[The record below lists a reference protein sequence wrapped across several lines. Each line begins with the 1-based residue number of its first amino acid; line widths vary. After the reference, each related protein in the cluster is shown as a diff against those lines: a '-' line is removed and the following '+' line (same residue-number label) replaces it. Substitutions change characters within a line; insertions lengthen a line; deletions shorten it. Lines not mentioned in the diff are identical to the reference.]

1 MCADQRHRDY
11 DRPKTADASEQ
22 QELSRTFRRGAYGA
36 PIAEKSLSGILRGL
50 PGGNAM
56 AEPRSRVYHRSR
68 VAETLREEI
77 GAMLEGQLSDPRIA
91 FCYVTEVTMQPG
103 NKSARIYIAVD
114 GDEEAE
120 KATVAALTAA
130 KGYIR
135 HELLERMG
143 VRRVPDLSFHIDK
156 SQKFNARIDELLG
169 RTRRRQ
175 RSASANDA
183 PEAPAPPHDL
193 AATDTNRH

>member
-1 MCADQRHRDY
+1 
-11 DRPKTADASEQ
+11 
-22 QELSRTFRRGAYGA
+22 
-36 PIAEKSLSGILRGL
+36 
-50 PGGNAM
+50 M

-91 FCYVTEVTMQPG
+91 ICYVTEVSMHPG

-120 KATVAALTAA
+120 KGTIAALTAA

-156 SQKFNARIDELLG
+156 TQKFNARIDELLG

-175 RSASANDA
+175 RSATTAASA
-183 PEAPAPPHDL
+183 EAPVPPQDL
-193 AATDTNRH
+193 SVPETNQH

>member
-1 MCADQRHRDY
+1 
-11 DRPKTADASEQ
+11 
-22 QELSRTFRRGAYGA
+22 
-36 PIAEKSLSGILRGL
+36 
-50 PGGNAM
+50 M

-77 GAMLEGQLSDPRIA
+77 GTMLEGQLSDPRIA
-91 FCYVTEVTMQPG
+91 VCYVTEVVMQPG
-103 NKSARIYIAVD
+103 NKSARVYIAVD

-120 KATVAALTAA
+120 KATIAALAAA

-156 SQKFNARIDELLG
+156 TQKFNARIDELLG
-169 RTRRRQ
+169 RTKRRQ
-175 RSASANDA
+175 RSAATGET
-183 PEAPAPPHDL
+183 PEAPASPQDMNQH
-193 AATDTNRH
+193 

>member
-1 MCADQRHRDY
+1 
-11 DRPKTADASEQ
+11 
-22 QELSRTFRRGAYGA
+22 
-36 PIAEKSLSGILRGL
+36 
-50 PGGNAM
+50 M
-56 AEPRSRVYHRSR
+56 AEPRSRIYHRSR

-77 GAMLEGQLSDPRIA
+77 GAMLEGELSDPRIA
-91 FCYVTEVTMQPG
+91 VCYVTEVAMHPG
-103 NKSARIYIAVD
+103 NKSARVYIAVN

-156 SQKFNARIDELLG
+156 TQKFNARIEELLG
-169 RTRRRQ
+169 RSKRRQ
-175 RSASANDA
+175 RFAGGENSESAAQ
-183 PEAPAPPHDL
+183 PEPV
-193 AATDTNRH
+193 TRETN

>member
-1 MCADQRHRDY
+1 
-11 DRPKTADASEQ
+11 
-22 QELSRTFRRGAYGA
+22 
-36 PIAEKSLSGILRGL
+36 
-50 PGGNAM
+50 M

-77 GAMLEGQLSDPRIA
+77 GTMLEGQLSDPRIA
-91 FCYVTEVTMQPG
+91 VCYVTEVAMHPG
-103 NKSARIYIAVD
+103 NKSARVYIAVD

-120 KATVAALTAA
+120 KATIAALAAA

-156 SQKFNARIDELLG
+156 TEKFNARVDELLG

-175 RSASANDA
+175 RSSPAGETA
-183 PEAPAPPHDL
+183 EAPL
-193 AATDTNRH
+193 SQQNAAAHETNRH